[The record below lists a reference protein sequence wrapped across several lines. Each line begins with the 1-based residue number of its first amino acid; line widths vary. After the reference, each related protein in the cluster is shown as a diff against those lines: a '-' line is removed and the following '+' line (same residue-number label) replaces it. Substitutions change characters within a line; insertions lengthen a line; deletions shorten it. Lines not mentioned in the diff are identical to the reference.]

1 MREKYYKIKEMYSS
15 LRRMSAFVLMC
26 AIMLFSSVAI
36 NAQNT
41 TVTIGTGTTTAS
53 HPLPGLWGY
62 QYDVYL
68 YDASEVTADG
78 YIKKLA
84 YNVSSAT
91 SNSSNSKMQIYMKDV
106 DPSYTLNANTTFAT
120 YISGATLV
128 YTNNSYATPS
138 TGWQHL
144 TLSNNFCHEAGK
156 SLLIAVRTEGCTTSG
171 GCSKSVY
178 STAVTNKVWYKHA
191 DSSDPGTAVAGTVTN
206 ARANII
212 LTFNGNC
219 CTATT
224 GNFSLSAASGRV
236 IIGQTLNLAGMIT
249 NTVSQA
255 GTISYS
261 SSNTSVATVSNSG
274 VITGVAEGSATI
286 TIMYT
291 PNNSTYCKRTLTFTI
306 NVSTDDCA
314 VIGTGE
320 TCNYTNAPVN
330 DYYKYGYRQIIYPAA
345 SLSPGMIMS
354 ISFYY
359 CYSTAMTKK
368 TNVNIYL
375 GHTANATFATT
386 SSWVPLSGLTLV
398 YSGPLNCSQG
408 WNRVTLPTPFS
419 YDGTNNLVLAIDDNS
434 GQYDGSSYTFRTT
447 EGTGN
452 VMLYQHSDSENVDPA
467 SPPAGTLSSTF
478 PNTKFCIEDCTL
490 LTGNLSF
497 NTTEDEIL
505 IGQTINLSGY
515 LNNTITQ
522 SGNISY
528 SSYNTGVATVS
539 SSGVV
544 TGVAEGTTTIVATFT
559 PASSNYCIK
568 TAEFTVNVTDGC
580 PIIGT
585 GASCSY
591 LYGPVNNNYDYGYY
605 QFIYPMDGLSNGG
618 DIASIAFKYCYT
630 TAMTK
635 KTSVRIYMGLT
646 TRTAFSSTTDWV
658 PLSQLTLVYSG
669 ALNCSQ
675 GWNTINLTNSFS
687 YDGTSNLVIAIDDNS
702 GDYDGTSYTF
712 EYTTATANSVLYKY
726 QDDSDIN
733 PSSPPEGIR
742 ASNRPN
748 IKICFDECT
757 ERTFAF
763 ANPTVTVNGG
773 ATTTQVPVATPSG
786 GTITYTSSNT
796 SVATVS
802 STGVVTTVGAGTAV
816 ITAVISPYNGY
827 CSARASYNLVVNGT
841 THTLTYN
848 TTANCTGSASAAP
861 PSVSGTSAT
870 VTSTVPTC
878 STLPY
883 FVGWNTMPNGSG
895 TSYTAGS
902 TVNLGAQN
910 VTLYAQYS
918 STAPQITGSAD
929 CETAMAFCASN
940 DNTGYNLTVEP
951 GDDTYPTG
959 MCSYYRNATWWYLRI
974 SQEGP
979 IEMTIESTCGDVDF
993 GCWGPFENT
1002 TCDQSVDLTDD
1013 GANGYDYFSGASN
1026 AALHSSNTTTAPSH
1040 STTTTA
1046 ICTTGALASPCGNL
1060 VDFGGSTSDVE
1071 YLQIPNAHVGEIY
1084 VVVIGNYANCT
1095 GNITFTQTN
1104 LNASVHG
1111 ESDCTIVNDCSISS
1125 ITTNVGECN
1134 ASQTFSVSGNINFSD
1149 APLDGTLEVTDGN
1162 VTATYY
1168 PPFVS
1173 PLSYTLENL
1182 PGATDE
1188 EIAGMAN
1195 GTIQGRTITATF
1207 TSSSVNCSRTTY
1219 INPPECVINCPDA
1232 TVTLSGYD
1240 EVIGGIYYYDVCLN
1254 SGVNMSATQ
1263 TGYTTP
1269 APSWTWSVNPHHG
1282 IAPTT
1287 LTGQSVSY
1295 TPNAE
1300 QGYDV
1305 SLTVASGE
1313 CRTVAHARIRVS
1325 GGPQTTA
1332 SSFDL
1337 GSICVGDSETITIG
1351 GTGSAIVVTDTT
1363 FDIQS
1368 TLGQAGETFIPD
1380 GPNCTDQCY
1389 TSSVTFYDYE
1399 DGATVSGVNDIQYLR
1414 LNMEHSFIGDVQIKL
1429 TCPSGRSSIIL
1440 PDFYSTDTA
1449 AHNVYNSQAIDPYTY
1464 QWPSMAVDTVWR
1476 VGSSATTY
1484 YYGYYMFGRSYPYNQ
1499 NTAYTFTVNGTSYN
1513 GYLVSFTTAEEAWDF
1528 IDNYLLLYY
1537 TARTYS
1543 VVYYAAGGYYA
1554 ISYTSDSNT
1563 YYVYMSRNTST
1574 DPDDAYAFPTQ
1585 QAAQHFLTNVYG
1597 GSGVVSY
1604 TLESSRYNRIYF
1616 GEPDIYDVVDGA
1628 NLTGTQICDED
1639 NEHNLAGRGYDYAW
1653 TSNQNY
1659 NTVGYVYNLAN
1670 LSANTT
1676 VYNNGTQNTNT
1687 LYHVIPSDVNAGTQI
1702 YQPFQSFSNLIG
1714 CPLNGTWT
1722 ISVCDSWAKDNGYIF
1737 NWELAL
1743 DPALLPNDWDYTVGL
1758 ETVTVDCGSMVSVS
1772 GNDVVVT
1779 PQSGSSM
1786 PNNCNITLRDH
1797 YGCTTIVP
1805 LTFTVTEPTITLN
1818 AGSNNDQ
1825 EVCEDMAIDDIVYTI
1840 GGSAVSA
1847 TVTGLPSGVALVVE
1861 GTTATITGMPSEP
1874 GTYNYTITTNSGT
1887 GSNCTEHSL
1896 TGRLIVNVG
1905 NIVPEFDQAG
1915 PYCEGT
1921 TVNDLPTTSNNG
1933 ITGRWTPAI
1942 TNSTN
1947 RYTFTPDAGQ
1957 CATITTMD
1965 ITVNPLPTL
1974 EYTSGSETLCANIA
1988 PTENIVFTF
1997 GGGANGAD
2005 VTGLPAGMEFNIV
2018 GSTIVISGTPTVSGS
2033 FPYVVTTTGAVDP
2046 CVNEVVTRTI
2056 TVNES
2061 PTLVL
2066 TSGSNSQT
2074 VCSGSAITP
2083 LVYTYGAGA
2092 TGANATMP
2100 AGLTQQLNTTAHTL
2114 TISGIPTA
2122 SGTITVVTTG
2132 VNDPCEDKTLTAT
2145 ITVNELP
2152 TLQLVSASADVD
2164 LCRDVPWADNIQYS
2178 FGGSATG
2185 VTVTGLPAGVTY
2197 SVAGSTVTISGNP
2210 TDEAGTY
2217 SYTITT
2223 VGAVSPCENISLT
2236 GNIRV
2241 SENATLVLASA
2252 VGTDEQSICLP
2263 GDFEDIVYT
2272 FGGGATGVDLAA
2284 LNATLPNGVV
2294 ASVNTITQTVL
2305 ISGTPT
2311 ETGTFEYSVTTTG
2324 SVDPCKSETVSGT
2337 IIINRMPELIVSGND
2352 NQSFCLGNAMTDL
2365 VFTYGGGATGAVTAG
2380 TLPAG
2385 VTTSNGTNT
2394 LTLSGTPTAFGNY
2407 SFSVVTTGAAGTCT
2421 NVELPVS
2428 INVFNNPT
2436 VGITPSETQICNGST
2451 ATLTSNPATFE
2462 SYAWTCVTSSNAT
2475 YTITSGMPASTTGS
2489 SIVVNPTVTPGNTDI
2504 TYSLS
2509 VTDANGCTASVEQ
2522 AITVSD
2528 IPEAEVTV
2536 SPNTRC
2542 EMPYN
2547 GSITVGNFSGAL
2559 AGGTY
2564 VVKVNGES
2572 LTSTGANVV
2581 FNGLNPGNYVVRVSS
2596 GSTSDDCY
2604 SEYTVTIGDEPTHPT
2619 VAISG
2624 QLSIC
2629 DNTSTTLVAHADDG
2643 YGTFTYS
2650 WSDNTTG
2657 ETLVTPN
2664 LTETTVYYVLATDE
2678 NDCTAYTEAT
2688 VSIGDT
2694 PDVSVTA
2701 VTPICLGKNTVL
2713 QAMVSNA
2720 GSDYTLQWSA
2730 TPSANSGLLTTTGDR
2745 ITVTP
2750 AEAGSYSYTVQLTTR
2765 SCSSG
2770 SDYIVDAD
2778 PFVVVVNPL
2787 PEPNIVNN
2795 TGTDVL
2801 TCDVTTI
2808 SLTATNGTSYVW
2820 SNGIND
2826 ANNTINSVGNYVVTV
2841 TDANTCSATTSIA
2854 ITNDIATPQV
2864 AITEPASRVLTCANN
2879 ESIVLEATTSTLGA
2893 TLDWTTLTVTTPGMY
2908 TVQATGLNGCTS
2920 TASIEI
2926 TRDVSTPN
2934 VGINNPATTVL
2945 TCATP
2950 EITLTAYG
2958 SGTLSWTTQTVDQ
2971 EGTYEVVATAANG
2984 CVSTA
2989 NIYIGIDKAD
2999 PNINIVSS
3007 GDILSCRVQAV
3018 SLTASGARTYRWN
3031 DANSSAGASLSVTM
3045 AGTYTVTGTAANG
3058 CTAEASYTINP
3069 DYDAPNA
3076 WIEAPTTVLNCN
3088 DLAITLT
3095 ARATPAGS
3103 TFSWTTRRVSTP
3115 GTYSVVAT
3123 APNGCVDTAYID
3135 IAQDVTLPD
3144 VNITAP
3150 DTILTCTTDRI
3161 TLTASGTGTLD
3172 WTTMD
3177 VTIPGRYELIAVGD
3191 NGCSN
3196 STQITIGQNIA
3207 TPNVSLLNNTGTDVL
3222 NCNVRSISVSVED
3235 DSDADVYVWS
3245 AGGENT
3251 TGTGNAF
3258 TSPGTYS
3265 VVATAPNGCTSV
3277 ASIQI
3282 GQDIVPP
3289 TVDITNNSG
3298 TTVLTCDMNQISVTA
3313 VGSATV
3319 ESYLW
3324 SQGTTQTT
3332 ADNTLVTTGTYVVTA
3347 TASNGCTATAN
3358 IDITESVNRPD
3369 ITFTNL
3375 SGTTVLTCDV
3385 TSIEVT
3391 ATGTGASYQWSGGAT
3406 PGGAHNTFNT
3416 IGTYYVTA
3424 TGTNGCTNT
3433 RPFSITENIVPPT
3446 VSITNESG
3454 YNEINCNYTLVN
3466 VTATGSGVSYSW
3478 SNGIDTP
3485 ENTFITPGTYTV
3497 TSTAANGCTSTAN
3510 VVITEDHNPP
3520 TPSVLS
3526 TNGLYIIDCAHPSLI
3541 LNATGGASY
3550 LWNPGGQTTS
3560 QITVS
3565 SPGTYTV
3572 QATGT
3577 NGCTATVSVEIGINT
3592 EAPAVA
3598 INNITGEEQLNCNVQ
3613 TIHVIAQGGYLYAW
3627 NNLIWGGGPEQN
3639 ITQPGV
3645 YAVTVTARNGC
3656 TNSAAI
3662 TITED
3667 TEPPTLQANS
3677 TTGFYELN
3685 CDVPQI
3691 IVEATGNGISY
3702 AWSGGTNPTGSTNAF
3717 TSAGIYTVTSTGFN
3731 GCTSS
3736 VSVQQITTN
3745 YTQPT
3750 VSIVNQLGSPVQIV
3764 TLNCTNPEATLSVQG
3779 TGISY
3784 TWNDNETSSLR
3795 TFDHQGL
3802 YSVVARGSNG
3812 CTAAASVEIRE
3823 DFTPPAAQIVN
3834 STNATELTCLISSIS
3849 LTANGGTGATYA
3861 WSNGTNNRTVV
3872 VTTPDTY
3879 TVTVTGT
3886 NGCTNTN
3893 SVNITQAPVFEA
3905 SIINVG
3911 TINCNGGST
3920 SATVTATGGNPGYYY
3935 TWSDGQTLA
3944 TANNLVAGSYTV
3956 TVRDNGGCSAVLS
3969 CNIMQPQ
3976 PLVVGLNPHDL
3987 YCGVSLGSVDAA
3999 VTGGTPNYTY
4009 MWSTGSTGTSLS
4021 NLNVG
4026 TYNLT
4031 VTDSKSCIATA
4042 STTIRMLGMLS
4053 VNASVVQPISCNG
4066 ANDGIMNVTCE
4077 NGASPYMY
4085 SWSTGHSISMVNNMF
4100 AGSYQVTVTDAWGCS
4115 GQSSVTLVAPSAMVV
4130 DLTPISPKCY
4140 NTRDGHVTVL
4150 ATGGV
4155 SPYSYAWNNGAIS
4168 QNLDNVAA
4176 GTYSLTITD
4185 AAGCSTSRNVSI
4197 DAPEAVNMEIAAT
4210 DVKCYGERNGKI
4222 EIAANGGTEPYRYS
4236 VERVLELSTSSM
4248 FTNIGAGYYNAR
4260 VTDANGCEAV
4270 KSVVIRQPEEIK
4282 IDVVSE
4288 NPFCKNSRTGMINI
4302 SAIGG
4307 ITPYQYYWDNY
4318 MSDTAIM
4325 QNIPEGQYIV
4335 GVVDANGCK
4344 SLTEKVTLVDV
4355 DVDCLRIPNVFTPNG
4370 DGINDEWIIANLGM
4384 FPEAQIYVF
4393 NRWGQL
4399 MFKTTGDGEPWDGS
4413 YRGHYVPAGTYIYV
4427 IDLFNDDEP
4436 YKGTVTIVY

>member
-1 MREKYYKIKEMYSS
+1 MRKVYDMLINKVMPMRKC
-15 LRRMSAFVLMC
+15 LAALALLFAMSFMPTAL
-26 AIMLFSSVAI
+26 VA
-36 NAQNT
+36 QT
-41 TVTIGTGTTTAS
+41 TVTIGTGTS
-53 HPLPGLWGY
+53 SGYYPLPGFYGY

-68 YDASEVTADG
+68 YDAADITSVG
-78 YIKKLA
+78 YITKIA
-84 YNVSSAT
+84 YNVASIT
-91 SNSSNSKMQIYMKDV
+91 SGSNNTKIQIYMKDV
-106 DPSYTLNANTTFAT
+106 ASTYTLEASNTFAT
-120 YISGATLV
+120 YTSGATLV
-128 YTNNSYATPS
+128 YTNNSYGNPS
-138 TGWQHL
+138 TGWNTFNL
-144 TLSNNFCHEAGK
+144 NTNFCHENGK
-156 SLLIAVRTEGCTTSG
+156 SLLIAIRTEGCSTSG

-178 STAVTNKVWYKHA
+178 YTSKTNKWWYKHQ
-191 DSSDPGTAVAGTVTN
+191 DSSDPGTAVTGTVSSSLP
-206 ARANII
+206 NII
-212 LTFNGNC
+212 LTFNGSC
-219 CTATT
+219 GCTDPSGTFALSSSS
-224 GNFSLSAASGRV
+224 GSLLVGS
-236 IIGQTLNLAGMIT
+236 TLNLSSMLT
-249 NTVSQA
+249 NTLTPSA

-261 SSNTSVATVSNSG
+261 SSNT
-274 VITGVAEGSATI
+274 
-286 TIMYT
+286 
-291 PNNSTYCKRTLTFTI
+291 
-306 NVSTDDCA
+306 
-314 VIGTGE
+314 
-320 TCNYTNAPVN
+320 
-330 DYYKYGYRQIIYPAA
+330 AA
-345 SLSPGMIMS
+345 
-354 ISFYY
+354 
-359 CYSTAMTKK
+359 
-368 TNVNIYL
+368 
-375 GHTANATFATT
+375 
-386 SSWVPLSGLTLV
+386 
-398 YSGPLNCSQG
+398 
-408 WNRVTLPTPFS
+408 
-419 YDGTNNLVLAIDDNS
+419 
-434 GQYDGSSYTFRTT
+434 
-447 EGTGN
+447 
-452 VMLYQHSDSENVDPA
+452 
-467 SPPAGTLSSTF
+467 
-478 PNTKFCIEDCTL
+478 
-490 LTGNLSF
+490 
-497 NTTEDEIL
+497 
-505 IGQTINLSGY
+505 
-515 LNNTITQ
+515 
-522 SGNISY
+522 
-528 SSYNTGVATVS
+528 ATVS
-539 SSGVV
+539 SSGVI
-544 TGVAEGTTTIVATFT
+544 TARAEGTATITVTFT
-559 PASSNYCIK
+559 PSNSNYCPRII
-568 TAEFTVNVTDGC
+568 TYTLNVTDGC
-580 PIIGT
+580 ARIGDGST
-585 GASCSY
+585 SSSSGIYGGIYTYFNYYAYTQQLYLASEI
-591 LYGPVNNNYDYGYY
+591 LAA
-605 QFIYPMDGLSNGG
+605 GG
-618 DIASIAFKYCYT
+618 TAGELQSIALNYAGT
-630 TAMTK
+630 TSSALTFEVYLGMTNQ
-635 KTSVRIYMGLT
+635 TSVPT
-646 TRTAFSSTTDWV
+646 TWISNSN
-658 PLSQLTLVYSG
+658 LTLVYSG
-669 ALNCSQ
+669 TIDFSQ
-675 GWNTINLTNSFS
+675 GWNTINISS
-687 YDGTSNLVIAIDDNS
+687 AGWVWDGTSNIVVAIRRTSTTQGAVTYPNFYYNS
-702 GDYDGTSYTF
+702 TTGMVVYATNSSTPMALDGNNVSTSTGS
-712 EYTTATANSVLYKY
+712 TTAQRPDIKFCIENCIERTLTFANQTVNLTSCANSS
-726 QDDSDIN
+726 QI
-733 PSSPPEGIR
+733 PTISP
-742 ASNRPN
+742 
-748 IKICFDECT
+748 
-757 ERTFAF
+757 
-763 ANPTVTVNGG
+763 V
-773 ATTTQVPVATPSG
+773 SG
-786 GTITYTSSNT
+786 GTITYTSSNPN
-796 SVATVS
+796 VATVS
-802 STGVVTTVGAGTAV
+802 SAGVVTPISSGTTV
-816 ITAVISPYNGY
+816 ITAMVSMYNDY
-827 CSARASYNLVVNGT
+827 CPASGSYTVNVDVTGT
-841 THTLTYN
+841 PHTLTYN
-848 TTANCTGSASAAP
+848 VTANCTGTASAAP
-861 PSVSGTSAT
+861 ASVTGTSAI
-870 VTSTVPTC
+870 VTSSKPTC
-878 STLPY
+878 SGLY
-883 FVGWNTMPNGSG
+883 FVGWNTSVDGSG
-895 TSYTAGS
+895 ASYAAGS
-902 TVNLGAQN
+902 VVDMACSN

-918 STAPQITGSAD
+918 TTPPTITGASD
-929 CETAMAFCASN
+929 CENAMAFCASN
-940 DNTGYNLTVEP
+940 ESESVYNLAIGATSTDNIGGIGSFLTHNP
-951 GDDTYPTG
+951 
-959 MCSYYRNATWWYLRI
+959 TWWFLRI
-974 SQEGP
+974 SEPGP
-979 IEMTIESTCGDVDF
+979 VNMTIHSSCGDVDF
-993 GCWGPFENT
+993 GCWGPFDNV
-1002 TCDQSVDLTDD
+1002 TCDRQNDLT
-1013 GANGYDYFSGASN
+1013 NGTDYSYYSGDTQASYYGTSYNGTTPTSSTASGAIN
-1026 AALHSSNTTTAPSH
+1026 GTF
-1040 STTTTA
+1040 
-1046 ICTTGALASPCGNL
+1046 ALAVPCGNL
-1060 VDFGGSTSDVE
+1060 VDYGGSTSHDE
-1071 YLQIPNAHVGEIY
+1071 YLQIPNAQVGEIY
-1084 VVVIGNYANCT
+1084 VVVIANFAGCT
-1095 GNITFTQTN
+1095 GNITFEQSN
-1104 LNASVHG
+1104 INDAG
-1111 ESDCTIVNDCSISS
+1111 AGRSDCTIVNDCAITS
-1125 ITTNVGECN
+1125 ITTNISDCN
-1134 ASQTFSVSGNINFSD
+1134 ADQTFSISGNISFTD
-1149 APLDGTLEVTDGN
+1149 APSDGTLTVTDG
-1162 VTATYY
+1162 TITETYY
-1168 PPFVS
+1168 PPFTS
-1173 PLSYTLENL
+1173 PMSYNL
-1182 PGATDE
+1182 
-1188 EIAGMAN
+1188 N
-1195 GTIQGRTITATF
+1195 GLVGDGQEHTITAAFNT
-1207 TSSSVNCSRTTY
+1207 SSVNCSRTTY
-1219 INPPECVINCPDA
+1219 IDAPLCEINCPDA
-1232 TVTLSGYD
+1232 TVTLNGYS
-1240 EVIGGIYYYDVCLN
+1240 EVVGDIYYYNVCLN

-1263 TGYTTP
+1263 TGYTS
-1269 APSWTWSVNPHHG
+1269 PSWTWSVNPHHG
-1282 IAPTT
+1282 VAPTI
-1287 LTGQSVSY
+1287 LSGQSVSY
-1295 TPNAE
+1295 TPSAE

-1305 SLTVASGE
+1305 SLTVAEGQ

-1325 GGPQTTA
+1325 AGPQTETA
-1332 SSFDL
+1332 SVDA
-1337 GSICVGDSETITIG
+1337 GTICVGTSGTVTIG
-1351 GTGSAIVVTDTT
+1351 GVGSEIVVTDTT
-1363 FDIQS
+1363 YDIQS

-1399 DGATVSGVNDIQYLR
+1399 DGAIVQNVDAIEYLR
-1414 LNMEHSFIGDVQIKL
+1414 INMEHSFIGDVQIKL

-1543 VVYYAAGGYYA
+1543 VVYYATGGYYA
-1554 ISYTSDSNT
+1554 ISYTSNSNT

-1616 GEPDIYDVVDGA
+1616 GEPDIYDVVDGT
-1628 NLTGTQICDED
+1628 NLTGTQICDEND
-1639 NEHNLAGRGYDYAW
+1639 EHNLAGVGYDYAW
-1653 TSNQNY
+1653 TNNQSY

-1687 LYHVIPSDVNAGTQI
+1687 LYHVIPSDVNAGTHI

-1743 DPALLPNDWDYTVGL
+1743 DPALLPNDWDYTVGF
-1758 ETVTVDCGSMVSVS
+1758 ESATVDCGSMVSVS
-1772 GNDVVVT
+1772 GHDVVIT
-1779 PQSGSSM
+1779 PQSGSAM
-1786 PNNCNITLRDH
+1786 PANCNITLLDR
-1797 YGCTTIVP
+1797 YGCSTVVP

-2185 VTVTGLPAGVTY
+2185 VTVTGLPAGVTH

-2451 ATLTSNPATFE
+2451 ATLTSNPASFE

-2475 YTITSGMPASTTGS
+2475 YTITSGMPASTTGT

-2750 AEAGSYSYTVQLTTR
+2750 TEAGSYSYTVQLTTR

-3560 QITVS
+3560 QVTVS
-3565 SPGTYTV
+3565 SPGIYTV

-3627 NNLIWGGGPEQN
+3627 NNSIWGGGPEQN

-3905 SIINVG
+3905 SITNVG

-3935 TWSDGQTLA
+3935 TWSDGQTFA

>member
-1 MREKYYKIKEMYSS
+1 MRNIYHKISGLLS
-15 LRRMSAFVLMC
+15 LRKCMAAMAL
-26 AIMLFSSVAI
+26 LFALSFSPVAI
-36 NAQNT
+36 DAQ
-41 TVTIGTGTTTAS
+41 TVTIGTGTSTGYY
-53 HPLPGLWGY
+53 PLPGFYGY

-68 YDASEVTADG
+68 YDAADITNMG
-78 YIKKLA
+78 YITKLA
-84 YNVSSAT
+84 YNISSITSST
-91 SNSSNSKMQIYMKDV
+91 SNSQIQIYMKDV
-106 DPSYTLNANTTFAT
+106 PSTYTLAAATTFAT
-120 YISGATLV
+120 YTSGATLV
-128 YTNNSYATPS
+128 YSNTSYGNPS
-138 TGWQHL
+138 TGWNTFNL
-144 TLSNNFCHEAGK
+144 TTNFCHEEGN
-156 SLLIAVRTEGCTTSG
+156 SLLIAVRTVGCSTSG
-171 GCSKSVY
+171 GCSKNVY
-178 STAVTNKVWYKHA
+178 YTSKTNKWWYKHA
-191 DSSDPGTAVAGTVTN
+191 DSTDPGTSASGTVGSN
-206 ARANII
+206 LPNII
-212 LTFNGNC
+212 LTFDGSC
-219 CTATT
+219 GCTALGGNLTISPNT
-224 GNFSLSAASGRV
+224 GSLLVGES
-236 IIGQTLNLAGMIT
+236 LNLSTMLSNSLT
-249 NTVSQA
+249 PST
-255 GTISYS
+255 GTISY
-261 SSNTSVATVSNSG
+261 TSNS
-274 VITGVAEGSATI
+274 
-286 TIMYT
+286 
-291 PNNSTYCKRTLTFTI
+291 
-306 NVSTDDCA
+306 
-314 VIGTGE
+314 
-320 TCNYTNAPVN
+320 
-330 DYYKYGYRQIIYPAA
+330 
-345 SLSPGMIMS
+345 
-354 ISFYY
+354 
-359 CYSTAMTKK
+359 
-368 TNVNIYL
+368 
-375 GHTANATFATT
+375 
-386 SSWVPLSGLTLV
+386 
-398 YSGPLNCSQG
+398 
-408 WNRVTLPTPFS
+408 
-419 YDGTNNLVLAIDDNS
+419 
-434 GQYDGSSYTFRTT
+434 
-447 EGTGN
+447 
-452 VMLYQHSDSENVDPA
+452 
-467 SPPAGTLSSTF
+467 
-478 PNTKFCIEDCTL
+478 
-490 LTGNLSF
+490 
-497 NTTEDEIL
+497 
-505 IGQTINLSGY
+505 
-515 LNNTITQ
+515 
-522 SGNISY
+522 
-528 SSYNTGVATVS
+528 TGVATVTS
-539 SSGVV
+539 AGVV
-544 TGVAEGTTTIVATFT
+544 TAVSEGTATITIRFT
-559 PASSNYCIK
+559 PSNSTYCPKII
-568 TAEFTVNVTDGC
+568 TYTLVVTDGC
-580 PIIGT
+580 ARVADGATASSSGT
-585 GASCSY
+585 YGGIYTYFNYYAYTQQLYLASEILAAGGSAGA
-591 LYGPVNNNYDYGYY
+591 L
-605 QFIYPMDGLSNGG
+605 Q
-618 DIASIAFKYCYT
+618 SIALHYAGT
-630 TAMTK
+630 TASSLSFEIYLGMTSQTTVP
-635 KTSVRIYMGLT
+635 TSWISDASLT
-646 TRTAFSSTTDWV
+646 R
-658 PLSQLTLVYSG
+658 VYSG
-669 ALNCSQ
+669 THNFTE
-675 GWNTINLTNSFS
+675 GWNSFDISSSGWTWDGVSNILVAVRRTDNTTGDVSYPNFYYVSTTNMVAYYTNSS
-687 YDGTSNLVIAIDDNS
+687 SAIDLNS
-702 GDYDGTSYTF
+702 SNVPSSTGS
-712 EYTTATANSVLYKY
+712 TTA
-726 QDDSDIN
+726 QR
-733 PSSPPEGIR
+733 PELKFCIE
-742 ASNRPN
+742 N
-748 IKICFDECT
+748 CT
-757 ERTFAF
+757 ERTLTF
-763 ANPTVTVNGG
+763 ANSTVNLTSCGTSSQNPIISPSNTGGTVTW
-773 ATTTQVPVATPSG
+773 TTSDP
-786 GTITYTSSNT
+786 N
-796 SVATVS
+796 VATVS
-802 STGVVTTVGAGTAV
+802 SAGVVSPVGNGTAV
-816 ITAVISPYNGY
+816 ITASVSLSGDY
-827 CSARASYNLVVNGT
+827 CPATGSYTVNVNVTGT
-841 THTLTYN
+841 SHTLSYN
-848 TTANCTGSASAAP
+848 TTANCSGTASTAP
-861 PSVSGTSAT
+861 PSVTGTSAT
-870 VTSTVPTC
+870 VTSTTPTC
-878 STLPY
+878 TGKY
-883 FVGWNTMPNGSG
+883 FVGWNTMANGTG
-895 TSYTAGS
+895 TSYSAGS
-902 TVNLGAQN
+902 TVSLACSN
-910 VTLYAQYS
+910 VVLYAQYS
-918 STAPQITGSAD
+918 NTPPEITGSAD
-929 CETAMAFCASN
+929 CETAMAFCAS
-940 DNTGYNLTVEP
+940 DEGDAYNLTVES
-951 GDDTYPTG
+951 GDGTYPDG
-959 MCSYYRNATWWYLRI
+959 MCSYFKNPTWWYLRI
-974 SQEGP
+974 SEPGLL
-979 IEMTIESTCGDVDF
+979 EMTIESSCGDVDF
-993 GCWGPFENT
+993 GCWGPFDNT
-1002 TCDQSVDLTDD
+1002 TCDITNDLTNAMGDTI
-1013 GANGYDYFSGASN
+1013 YYYSGASMAN
-1026 AALHSSNTTTAPSH
+1026 YWGTSYSGTTPTEGTSGTSSPIC
-1040 STTTTA
+1040 STY
-1046 ICTTGALASPCGNL
+1046 ALAVPSGNL
-1060 VDFGGSTSDVE
+1060 IDFGGSTSAVE
-1071 YLQIPNAHVGEIY
+1071 YLQIPNAQVGEIY
-1084 VVVIGNYANCT
+1084 IVVIGNYANCA
-1095 GNITFTQTN
+1095 GNINFSQTN
-1104 LNASVHG
+1104 LSSAGHG
-1111 ESDCTIVNDCSISS
+1111 ESDCTIVNDCIITSISTDVS
-1125 ITTNVGECN
+1125 NCN
-1134 ASQTFSVSGNINFSD
+1134 ASNTFSVSGNINFTD
-1149 APLDGTLEVTDGN
+1149 APLDGTLTVTDGT
-1162 VTATYY
+1162 VTSTYY
-1168 PPFVS
+1168 PPFNS
-1173 PLSYTLENL
+1173 PLSYTLDGL
-1182 PGATDE
+1182 
-1188 EIAGMAN
+1188 AGD
-1195 GTIQGRTITATF
+1195 GQEHTITASF
-1207 TSSSVNCSRTTY
+1207 TTSSVNCSKITY
-1219 INPPECVINCPDA
+1219 INAPLCETTCPDA
-1232 TVTLSGYD
+1232 TVTLSGYT
-1240 EVIGGIYYYDVCLN
+1240 ELIGDIYYYDVCLPN
-1254 SGVNMSATQ
+1254 GVNMSATQ

-1269 APSWTWSVNPHHG
+1269 TWTWRVNPHG
-1282 IAPTT
+1282 GVTPIV
-1287 LTGQSVSY
+1287 LNGQSVSF

-1305 SLTVASGE
+1305 YLTVSEGS
-1313 CRTVAHARIRVS
+1313 CKTVAHARIRVS
-1325 GGPQTTA
+1325 AGPRTSTP
-1332 SSFDL
+1332 SVDL
-1337 GSICVGDSETITIG
+1337 GAICVGDSQTITVG
-1351 GTGSAIVVTDTT
+1351 GEGSAIEVSDTT
-1363 FDIQS
+1363 FDIES

-1380 GPNCTDQCY
+1380 GPNCTEQCY
-1389 TSSVTFYDYE
+1389 TSSVTFYDY
-1399 DGATVSGVNDIQYLR
+1399 DDDATITNADAIEYLR
-1414 LNMEHSFIGDVQIKL
+1414 INMEHSFIGDVQIKL
-1429 TCPSGRSSIIL
+1429 TCPSGRSVIIL
-1440 PDFYSTDTA
+1440 QDYYTSDTSNHA
-1449 AHNVYNSQAIDPYTY
+1449 QYNSNAIDAYTY
-1464 QWPSMAVDTVWR
+1464 TWPSMAVDTVWVIRTSSSSSSYYTGDHLLGR
-1476 VGSSATTY
+1476 V
-1484 YYGYYMFGRSYPYNQ
+1484 YPYDQ
-1499 NTAYTFTVNGTSYN
+1499 NTAYTNSGYSH
-1513 GYLVSFTTAEEAWDF
+1513 YLVCFSTAAEAWDF
-1528 IDNYLLLYY
+1528 IDNYLD
-1537 TARTYS
+1537 
-1543 VVYYAAGGYYA
+1543 VYYSGNTYGVTYYSTGGYYA
-1554 ISYTSDSNT
+1554 ISYTSGSNT
-1563 YYVYMSRNTST
+1563 YYVFLTRDTTT
-1574 DPDDAYAFPTQ
+1574 DIEAAYTFPS
-1585 QAAQHFLTNVYG
+1585 QAAAQNFITNSLG
-1597 GSGVVSY
+1597 GSGSVTY
-1604 TLESSRYNRIYF
+1604 FLQETRFNRIYF
-1616 GEPDIYDVVDGA
+1616 GEPDIYDISDGT
-1628 NLTGTQICDED
+1628 NLTTTQICDETD
-1639 NEHNLAGRGYDYAW
+1639 EHNISGIGYDYAW
-1653 TSNQNY
+1653 TSNSSY
-1659 NTVGYVYNLAN
+1659 TTVGYVYDVNN
-1670 LSANTT
+1670 MSASTSL
-1676 VYNNGTQNTNT
+1676 YDNGVAETST
-1687 LYHVIPSDVNAGTQI
+1687 LYHVLPSNVDNMTQI
-1702 YQPFQSFSNLIG
+1702 YQPYQSFGNLFG

-1722 ISVCDSWAKDNGYIF
+1722 ISVCDSWANDNGYIF

-1743 DPALLPNDWDYTVGL
+1743 SPALLPDDWTYVVDL
-1758 ETVTVDCGSMVSVS
+1758 ESVTVDCGSMVSAN
-1772 GNDVVVT
+1772 GRDVVIT
-1779 PQSGSSM
+1779 PQSGSTM
-1786 PNNCNITLRDH
+1786 PATCNITLHDS
-1797 YGCTTIVP
+1797 YGCETIVP

-1988 PTENIVFTF
+1988 STENIVFTF

-2066 TSGSNSQT
+2066 TSGSNSLT

-2263 GDFEDIVYT
+2263 GDFEDIEYT

-2294 ASVNTITQTVL
+2294 ASVNTITQMVL

-2407 SFSVVTTGAAGTCT
+2407 SFSIVTTGAAGTCT

-2522 AITVSD
+2522 TITVSD

-2750 AEAGSYSYTVQLTTR
+2750 TEAGSYSYTVQLTTR

-2770 SDYIVDAD
+2770 SDYIVDAE

-3031 DANSSAGASLSVTM
+3031 DANSSAGASLSVTT

-3058 CTAEASYTINP
+3058 CSAEASYTINS

-3095 ARATPAGS
+3095 AMATPAGS

-3177 VTIPGRYELIAVGD
+3177 VTIPGLYELIAVGD

-3391 ATGTGASYQWSGGAT
+3391 ATGTGATYQWSGGAT
-3406 PGGAHNTFNT
+3406 PDGAHNTFNT

-3446 VSITNESG
+3446 VSINNESG

-3560 QITVS
+3560 QVTVS

-3627 NNLIWGGGPEQN
+3627 NNSIWGGGPEQN

-3905 SIINVG
+3905 SITNVG

-4399 MFKTTGDGEPWDGS
+4399 MFKTTGEGEPWDGS